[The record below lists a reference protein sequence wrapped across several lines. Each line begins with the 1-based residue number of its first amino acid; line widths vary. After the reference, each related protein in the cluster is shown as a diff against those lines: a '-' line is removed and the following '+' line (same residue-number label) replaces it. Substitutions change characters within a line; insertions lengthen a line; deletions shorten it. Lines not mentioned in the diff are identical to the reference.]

1 MMITDKNMKNILII
15 LVCLLL
21 FSVNKVKAQNMSS
34 EDSVKIDKSFYYYQG
49 SLPGAMVCVL
59 DHGKEAYS
67 QISGLANNDTKEKL
81 TRDHLFYLSSTS
93 KFFTSMAIF
102 RLIEMDK
109 LSLDESIK
117 DLYPELPE
125 YVRDVK
131 IKNLL
136 SHTSGLVN
144 YDKEKIKTRKEL
156 LNFLSGQDSLRFEA
170 GTSWNYSNTDY
181 IMLAGIIEKKSKK
194 SYKKFLKKEVFKKLK
209 ISKNQ
214 FIDEIADELIVN
226 GHNEKASWNYTLAA
240 EPNDEILGERGV
252 YLSLDDIIKTENAI
266 FQNKDISPGY
276 SESFERFVNHNGIN
290 INYGY
295 SWYIVPQDKENLD
308 KTIYWIGGRSDGF
321 QNVIVHFPEQNV
333 SVLLFMN
340 RDKTYYSLVKTAVD
354 IGKLYIY

>member
-1 MMITDKNMKNILII
+1 MIIDKNMKKFLIVF
-15 LVCLLL
+15 VCLLL
-21 FSVNKVKAQNMSS
+21 LYQNDSRAQSMSS
-34 EDSVKIDKSFYYYQG
+34 EDSVKIDKSFYFYKG

-59 DHGKEAYS
+59 DHGKEVYS
-67 QISGLANNDTKEKL
+67 QISGLANNDTKEEL

-93 KFFTSMAIF
+93 RIFTSMAIF
-102 RLIEMDK
+102 RLVDMGE
-109 LSLDESIK
+109 LNLDESIR
-117 DLYPELPE
+117 DFYPELPE
-125 YVRDVK
+125 YTNNVK

-144 YDKEKIKTRKEL
+144 YDKEEIKTRKEL
-156 LNFLSGQDSLRFEA
+156 INFLSRQDSLRFEA
-170 GTSWNYSNTDY
+170 GTSWDYSNTDY
-181 IMLAGIIEKKSKK
+181 IILAGIIEKKSNK

-214 FIDEIADELIVN
+214 FIDEIGDELIVN

-240 EPNDEILGERGV
+240 EPNDKILGERGV

-266 FQNKDISPGY
+266 FQNKNISPEY

-295 SWYIVPQDKENLD
+295 SWYIVPQDKENPD
-308 KTIYWIGGRSDGF
+308 KTIYWIGGRNDGF
-321 QNVIVHFPEQNV
+321 QNVIVHFPEQKV
-333 SVLLFMN
+333 SVLLFIN

-354 IGKLYIY
+354 IGKLYIH